1 MIMLVKGGIIDE
13 DFSNNIG
20 DFNRID
26 GDRHVFL
33 QFMGQFQFFKGYAH
47 THMLHA
53 DEHHYG
59 SAGDLNRN
67 NNIYKKIGRVKE
79 INHVKHP

>member
-26 GDRHVFL
+26 GGRHVFL
-33 QFMGQFQFFKGYAH
+33 QFMDQFQFFKGYAN

-53 DEHHYG
+53 DEHYYVG
-59 SAGDLNRN
+59 ARDLNRY
-67 NNIYKKIGRVKE
+67 NNIYKKIDG
-79 INHVKHP
+79 